1 MRKIISVAACMLVL
15 GAGTAAAEDPVL
27 IGGSGGAIPVTV
39 EIVKAYQA
47 KHPSARI
54 EVNTRSMGS
63 SGGIK
68 AAEAGKVGIALTTRA
83 LKAEENPQGTLVQR
97 IFGRLPVL
105 FGVHPSQTV
114 NGLTQQ
120 QVCDIYGGKIRSWKE
135 IGGADGRILV
145 LTRNEDDS
153 SKSAVRQQMRC
164 FKDLKEVSEAI
175 VMTSDQA
182 MGEGIAKHPA
192 TIGISNLG
200 TATDMQ
206 GRFKILALDGV
217 APSVETVSAGKY
229 PVFAE
234 FGVVI
239 AKQPTAAVKSVVDFM
254 SGPEGRRILNKHG
267 IAGL

>member
-1 MRKIISVAACMLVL
+1 
-15 GAGTAAAEDPVL
+15 
-27 IGGSGGAIPVTV
+27 
-39 EIVKAYQA
+39 
-47 KHPSARI
+47 
-54 EVNTRSMGS
+54 
-63 SGGIK
+63 
-68 AAEAGKVGIALTTRA
+68 
-83 LKAEENPQGTLVQR
+83 
-97 IFGRLPVL
+97 
-105 FGVHPSQTV
+105 VHPSQTV